1 FLRLEALYADGQP
14 VDAEAAVVTELGLL
28 EGARIGLQGDFDV
41 LGKAKAPLQPFENP
55 AQCLGGKQAGRAA
68 TEENRA
74 EPAALNLI
82 EILVEIGQQRR
93 DVFIFRQLRPGRM
106 GIEVAVRALAH
117 APGDM
122 HVGCQ
127 RRQLQAASSK
137 RQVARVVFA
146 CSLWLAACGFHI
158 PSRALSNAMARAR
171 WLSWFLSAGVSS
183 ALERSRSGTQNSG
196 S

>member
-1 FLRLEALYADGQP
+1 I
-14 VDAEAAVVTELGLL
+14 DAEAAVVAEFGLF
-28 EGARIGLQGDFDV
+28 ESARVGFQGDLDV
-41 LGKAKAPLQPFENP
+41 VGKADTLLQPFENP
-55 AQCLGGKQAGRAA
+55 AQCLGGKQAGCAA

-106 GIEVAVRALAH
+106 GIEVTVRALAH
-117 APGDM
+117 TPGDM
-122 HVGCQ
+122 HIGRQ

-158 PSRALSNAMARAR
+158 PNRALSNAMARAR
-171 WLSWFLSAGVSS
+171 WLSWFLSVGASS
-183 ALERSRSGTQNSG
+183 ALERSRSGSEHRG
-196 S
+196 A

>member
-122 HVGCQ
+122 HVGRQ
-127 RRQLQAASSK
+127 RWQLESLCLVLAGGSGLKKGAAFSSSV
-137 RQVARVVFA
+137 Q
-146 CSLWLAACGFHI
+146 
-158 PSRALSNAMARAR
+158 P
-171 WLSWFLSAGVSS
+171 
-183 ALERSRSGTQNSG
+183 
-196 S
+196 

>member
-1 FLRLEALYADGQP
+1 MDAAQGLQLGWLEALHADGQAI
-14 VDAEAAVVTELGLL
+14 DAEAAVVAEFGLF
-28 EGARIGLQGDFDV
+28 ESARVGFQSDLDV
-41 LGKAKAPLQPFENP
+41 VGKADTPLQPFENP

-74 EPAALNLI
+74 EPAALDLI

-122 HVGCQ
+122 HVGRQ
-127 RRQLQAASSK
+127 RRQLESLCLILARGSGLEKGAAFSSSV
-137 RQVARVVFA
+137 Q
-146 CSLWLAACGFHI
+146 
-158 PSRALSNAMARAR
+158 P
-171 WLSWFLSAGVSS
+171 
-183 ALERSRSGTQNSG
+183 
-196 S
+196 